1 MYCKSCGSEIPDD
14 AKFCPECGMAV
25 ESGFDDSSERL
36 SGKKVT
42 ENIYLCP
49 DGKYRWYYEFPMMK
63 NPTLLFTI
71 WKVLG
76 ISFGIVYLIIFLT
89 SLGDY
94 FRYGWD
100 GVGKFWGG
108 FLLLFLFFLVLGVVA
123 YIILAWMYGWKYIV
137 LFEMDENEIAHI
149 QMLKQFKKAEAIGW
163 LTALAGLASG
173 NLTTIGIGINS
184 AVRNSMTSEFKNV
197 KEVRSLKR
205 QHVIKVNQ
213 LLNHNQ
219 VYAEEADFDFVLEYI
234 TKHCVNAKIR

>member
-1 MYCKSCGSEIPDD
+1 M
-14 AKFCPECGMAV
+14 AGMA
-25 ESGFDDSSERL
+25 SGN
-36 SGKKVT
+36 SGADF
-42 ENIYLCP
+42 YCC
-49 DGKYRWYYEFPMMK
+49 F
-63 NPTLLFTI
+63 F
-71 WKVLG
+71 
-76 ISFGIVYLIIFLT
+76 
-89 SLGDY
+89 
-94 FRYGWD
+94 
-100 GVGKFWGG
+100 
-108 FLLLFLFFLVLGVVA
+108 FFLVLGVVA

-149 QMLKQFKKAEAIGW
+149 QMPKQFKKAEAIGW

>member
-76 ISFGIVYLIIFLT
+76 ISFGIVYL
-89 SLGDY
+89 
-94 FRYGWD
+94 
-100 GVGKFWGG
+100 
-108 FLLLFLFFLVLGVVA
+108 
-123 YIILAWMYGWKYIV
+123 
-137 LFEMDENEIAHI
+137 
-149 QMLKQFKKAEAIGW
+149 
-163 LTALAGLASG
+163 
-173 NLTTIGIGINS
+173 
-184 AVRNSMTSEFKNV
+184 
-197 KEVRSLKR
+197 KR

-219 VYAEEADFDFVLEYI
+219 VYAKEADFDFVLE
-234 TKHCVNAKIR
+234 